1 MAWMNAKAQSIWR
14 KVGEI
19 SIVRPQGQMFQ
30 KKKKGSKNGK
40 FYWNK
45 MVRLLGNLKMSR
57 LHLLYDR

>member
-30 KKKKGSKNGK
+30 KKKKDL
-40 FYWNK
+40 K
-45 MVRLLGNLKMSR
+45 MVSFIGTRW
-57 LHLLYDR
+57 